1 MKDSLVQTI
10 QLTEQDS
17 KRILLLKDKGSMLA
31 DDAVNIGIEA
41 KKKFGQILNEWI
53 KLIEEEKQLGSFT
66 LPDHLVSTYIRNEL
80 KARNAEEWLLN
91 YVTNTIDS
99 KYKDKRYD
107 TDVYK
112 DSVGN
117 SGIANTPSLQRMED
131 LSKNFLSDAQ
141 FDKLSPA
148 EQQQYIFSIDEKG
161 KRAKKVWNDQIRRNE
176 ELAEKYNIPI
186 KVVERAEKPP
196 EWFWGESQLY
206 KDLDTLANDIMIFY
220 KYIVDAKGLCYKFR
234 PTGEVDQAA
243 SAAMRSYYEN
253 EWKNLK
259 LYNIYVIE
267 KLLTQFVKVVDEKNR
282 ETAQGWFKIGVD
294 KFINYGSH
302 GAGVLNSIDIGKSI
316 LEYKDGEVWSHDLE
330 RPFTKEIVSDN
341 TKGKLV
347 VEAYKYSQGCKAE
360 EAINKW
366 VKETHCDIVITDPTQ
381 FMREVTRDPNV
392 EVITD
397 IHADKNKKE
406 VDN

>member
-1 MKDSLVQTI
+1 MVQTI

-41 KKKFGQILNEWI
+41 KKKFGQILNEWV

-66 LPDHLVSTYIRNEL
+66 LPDHLISTYIRNEL
-80 KARNAEEWLLN
+80 KARNAEDWLLG
-91 YVTNTIDS
+91 YVSRIIDP
-99 KYKDKRYD
+99 KYKEKYQTETKITSDLCD
-107 TDVYK
+107 NQ
-112 DSVGN
+112 S
-117 SGIANTPSLQRMED
+117 PSLQRMED
-131 LSKNFLSDAQ
+131 ISKNFLSDSE

-148 EQQQYIFSIDEKG
+148 EQQQYIYDIDDKG
-161 KRAKKVWNDQIRRNE
+161 KRAKKVWNDQLKRNE
-176 ELAEKYNIPI
+176 ELADKYKIPI
-186 KVVERAEKPP
+186 KIVQRAEKPP
-196 EWFWGESQLY
+196 EWFWGESRMY
-206 KDLDTLANDIMIFY
+206 KDLDELANDAYVFY

-234 PTGEVDQAA
+234 PTGEVDKEA
-243 SAAMRSYYEN
+243 SEAIESYMQN
-253 EWKNLK
+253 EWRNLK
-259 LYNIYVIE
+259 LFNIYMIE
-267 KLLTQFVKVVDEKNR
+267 KLLTQFIKVVDEKNR

-316 LEYKDGEVWSHDLE
+316 LEYKDGEVYSHDLD

-360 EAINKW
+360 IGINKW
-366 VKETHCDIVITDPTQ
+366 VKETHCDIVITDPTK

-397 IHADKNKKE
+397 IHAQKKE